1 MVFKQACAHCAYFH
15 TDVPAPI
22 NHANGD
28 VTAQLVSLS
37 SVAVTWRVPED
48 NNDRITNYRIIFCVR
63 ENETVVECP
72 LNNTFTVGSD
82 ISQFNQ
88 THQRFVYRELLT
100 EKPYEVVIRAV
111 NMIGEQLSPMVGE
124 GLRFNSAFPDD
135 GQVVNVGFIPTTR
148 MVIVT
153 WELPPLAQA
162 TMPLNVSFTVT
173 YFRDGNS
180 GVRNTT
186 NVGYDEALMA
196 QGFTIDLMEANSA
209 IHTVEITAIYTVPNF
224 VATLFTLQD
233 VSTLDTSKRMCIN
246 NFTVTIVT

>member
-1 MVFKQACAHCAYFH
+1 MHIIH

-28 VTAQLVSLS
+28 VTAQLASLS
-37 SVAVTWRVPED
+37 SVAVTWRIPEE
-48 NNDRITNYRIIFCVR
+48 NNAPITDYRIIFCVR

-100 EKPYEVVIRAV
+100 EKLYEVVIRAV
-111 NMIGEQLSPMVGE
+111 NMISEQMSPMVGE

-135 GQVVNVGFIPTTR
+135 GQVVNVGFIPTIR

-153 WELPPLAQA
+153 WELPLLAQE
-162 TMPLNVSFTVT
+162 TMPLNVTFNVT
-173 YFRDGNS
+173 YFNNGSPNNRI
-180 GVRNTT
+180 TM
-186 NVGYDEALMA
+186 NVGYEEALMA

-224 VATLFTLQD
+224 VATLFTLRD
-233 VSTLDTSKRMCIN
+233 VSTLDTSKRLCIN